1 MFFLKVSRYR
11 YQQGHVSSP
20 NDQDQTF
27 HFNGPGSWSYKYE
40 QCRWVSVPVLY
51 VSVSDPNV
59 ILTKSNLIFLY
70 LRKVLIVFEFKHD
83 NIRFLIQIIMLTE
96 ICKTLVAKPF
106 QILILVR
113 SSTVPV
119 RNLEKQALDLENDC
133 QGGAR
138 GQGRA
143 RPGLESCHRELHLPP
158 LSAAAEVPPPRSV
171 ILETLPLFYRPGIA
185 LSCWSSRYVTC

>member
-1 MFFLKVSRYR
+1 
-11 YQQGHVSSP
+11 
-20 NDQDQTF
+20 
-27 HFNGPGSWSYKYE
+27 
-40 QCRWVSVPVLY
+40 
-51 VSVSDPNV
+51 
-59 ILTKSNLIFLY
+59 
-70 LRKVLIVFEFKHD
+70 
-83 NIRFLIQIIMLTE
+83 MLTE
-96 ICKTLVAKPF
+96 LCKTLVAKPF

-185 LSCWSSRYVTC
+185 LSC